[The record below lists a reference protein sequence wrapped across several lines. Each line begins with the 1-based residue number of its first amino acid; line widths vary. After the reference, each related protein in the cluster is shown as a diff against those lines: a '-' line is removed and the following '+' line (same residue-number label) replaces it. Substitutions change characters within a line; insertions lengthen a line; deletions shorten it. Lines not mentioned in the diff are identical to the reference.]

1 LADELK
7 QALDVESRLKASGGG
22 VFEITV
28 DGRLIF
34 SKKNLGRFPEDG
46 EVLELIRSDSR

>member
-7 QALDVESRLKASGGG
+7 DEFNVETKLVASSGG

-28 DGRLIF
+28 DGKLIF
-34 SKKNLGRFPEDG
+34 SKKSLNRFPENG
-46 EVLELIRSDSR
+46 EVLGLIRSAP